1 MGRGGDLEPVVGLAV
16 RVRVFGADVRVCAR
30 PDWAERPG
38 RLVGGKAMRDGDV
51 PNKRFD
57 RA

>member
-1 MGRGGDLEPVVGLAV
+1 MWL
-16 RVRVFGADVRVCAR
+16 GALGAEVRVCAR

-38 RLVGGKAMRDGDV
+38 RPVGGKAMRDGDV